1 MKFTKASGIFETD
14 LVAVAMN
21 TTMTSR
27 IFETETVLIPGHM
40 VALAEGISETD
51 LTMAAPPTTLDF
63 ERQLPAVGPKK
74 RFNQKKTEAQMEFE
88 GLAGGKRSHTTS
100 YLVTI
105 SYQTH
110 TMEFKGHL
118 ISSPIISYHVTA
130 KLLGFLLLQLLQLSN
145 NTQTYGLCVN

>member
-1 MKFTKASGIFETD
+1 
-14 LVAVAMN
+14 
-21 TTMTSR
+21 
-27 IFETETVLIPGHM
+27 
-40 VALAEGISETD
+40 
-51 LTMAAPPTTLDF
+51 
-63 ERQLPAVGPKK
+63 
-74 RFNQKKTEAQMEFE
+74 MEFE
-88 GLAGGKRSHTTS
+88 GLAGGKRSHTTLH
-100 YLVTI
+100 LVTM

>member
-27 IFETETVLIPGHM
+27 IFETETVLIPGYL

-74 RFNQKKTEAQMEFE
+74 RFNQKKRRHRWN
-88 GLAGGKRSHTTS
+88 LKDL
-100 YLVTI
+100 LV
-105 SYQTH
+105 
-110 TMEFKGHL
+110 EKDL
-118 ISSPIISYHVTA
+118 IPPYT
-130 KLLGFLLLQLLQLSN
+130 L
-145 NTQTYGLCVN
+145 

>member
-1 MKFTKASGIFETD
+1 
-14 LVAVAMN
+14 
-21 TTMTSR
+21 
-27 IFETETVLIPGHM
+27 
-40 VALAEGISETD
+40 
-51 LTMAAPPTTLDF
+51 
-63 ERQLPAVGPKK
+63 
-74 RFNQKKTEAQMEFE
+74 MEFE
-88 GLAGGKRSHTTS
+88 GLAGGKRSHTTL

-145 NTQTYGLCVN
+145 NTETHDLCVLMNNLEPECQIVSTLKPPTPAVGVQLCN

>member
-1 MKFTKASGIFETD
+1 
-14 LVAVAMN
+14 
-21 TTMTSR
+21 
-27 IFETETVLIPGHM
+27 
-40 VALAEGISETD
+40 
-51 LTMAAPPTTLDF
+51 MAAPPTTLDF
-63 ERQLPAVGPKK
+63 ERQLPAVKK

-88 GLAGGKRSHTTS
+88 GLAGGKRSHTTL